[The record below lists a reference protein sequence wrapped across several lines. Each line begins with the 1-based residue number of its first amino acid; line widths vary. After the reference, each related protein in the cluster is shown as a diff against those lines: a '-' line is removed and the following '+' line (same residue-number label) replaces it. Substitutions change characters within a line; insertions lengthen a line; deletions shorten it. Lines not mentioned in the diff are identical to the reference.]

1 MPDARPSTPY
11 RSDEPAAALSVSRQS
26 LRSRAEGR
34 VANREILGSAPRR
47 MHVSHYSRKLSELA
61 AQREPFAVATVIR
74 TEGSTLAKTGFK
86 LLIAHDGTIAGGTL
100 GGGCPDGPI
109 VAVALETMQSGDPR
123 VVRVHLVDTEKAV
136 EGIVRESNP
145 DEIWVQTNCG
155 GTLEVY
161 VEPMLPSHRLVIV
174 GQGGKDDLEAALVH
188 QARLLGFEVVVIDPT
203 PVLPEAPHRL
213 VEAATV
219 DPAELG
225 PHDYVVVL
233 TKGER
238 DVAVLEAISHAPVK
252 FVGLLAS
259 RHRLR
264 QNLTELE
271 RRGVDPAFLKS
282 LHAPIG
288 LDIGARTPEELTV
301 AILADMLS
309 TKYGKH
315 TPHAPPTG

>member
-1 MPDARPSTPY
+1 
-11 RSDEPAAALSVSRQS
+11 
-26 LRSRAEGR
+26 
-34 VANREILGSAPRR
+34 
-47 MHVSHYSRKLSELA
+47 MHVAHFSQRLSELA
-61 AQREPFAVATVIR
+61 AKREPFAVATVIR

-86 LLIAHDGTIAGGTL
+86 LLIAHDGSIAGGTL

-109 VAVALETMQSGDPR
+109 VAVAEEAMKTGEPR

-136 EGIVRESNP
+136 EGVVRETSP

-161 VEPMLPSHRLVIV
+161 IEPMLPSHRLVIV
-174 GQGGKDDLEAALVH
+174 GQGGKDDIESALVH
-188 QARLLGFEVVVIDPT
+188 NGKLLGFEVVVIDPM
-203 PVLPEAPHRL
+203 PVLPEPPHKVIESSRI
-213 VEAATV
+213 
-219 DPAELG
+219 DPTELG

-238 DVAVLEAISHAPVK
+238 DVAILEALSHTRVK

-271 RRGVDPAFLKS
+271 KHGVDPAFLRS

-288 LDIGARTPEELTV
+288 LDIGARTPEELSLS
-301 AILADMLS
+301 ILSDIVS

-315 TPHAPPTG
+315 TDHPAPPE